1 MRHCTDADRPVLVTA
16 DGPTYINVPE
26 DTGELSSDD
35 EPLVNIAKAS
45 QQIGSCNSPEVVT
58 VSDLFGSC
66 SSPEIAIASD
76 LTDPDWHEDT
86 VQPSTSEDDGEP
98 LICLTRKSRK
108 RKNITFHRELETAK
122 ATSVQTVK
130 RLECELEVHRSK
142 LDNILSANGY
152 CRRDVALDGNC
163 FFESVS
169 AHLDGID
176 ALVLRSC
183 LCDYLDSN
191 FAAYIEFLTGDTD
204 NENDR
209 YLRYFLNV
217 EQLRTPGTWSN
228 DAGDLLPLALA
239 DWSRRTVK
247 IFTSN
252 LYRPVIIVH
261 PQDINNESQCEI
273 TPITLSLLELEAPH
287 YETVFP
293 LSPKRFSAPA
303 FSSNTPGIQVPE
315 SENTTPDKT
324 LLHSS
329 PGTRQA
335 SLEQEASTPPARF
348 PPHMETARKQ
358 RTFKTP
364 PRKELFRRK
373 LAVPNQWKKN
383 SRKVLR
389 LKGKEYISESGKMR
403 PSKMMVPTDCTKCRF
418 ECSRI
423 SKEKRKELFQSFYSL
438 KVY

>member
-1 MRHCTDADRPVLVTA
+1 MKYVKLAITLFTETDLLKVRP
-16 DGPTYINVPE
+16 
-26 DTGELSSDD
+26 
-35 EPLVNIAKAS
+35 EPRTVRQVRKAIYSWCNIVRSFRQSHA
-45 QQIGSCNSPEVVT
+45 
-58 VSDLFGSC
+58 
-66 SSPEIAIASD
+66 
-76 LTDPDWHEDT
+76 
-86 VQPSTSEDDGEP
+86 
-98 LICLTRKSRK
+98 RKSHLQVLRC
-108 RKNITFHRELETAK
+108 
-122 ATSVQTVK
+122 S
-130 RLECELEVHRSK
+130 
-142 LDNILSANGY
+142 NGY
-152 CRRDVALDGNC
+152 SRQTETDQVARTKWSVAGHSGVFIC

-176 ALVLRSC
+176 AMVLRSC

-191 FAAYIEFLTGDTD
+191 FAAYIEFLMGDTD

-293 LSPKRFSAPA
+293 LSPKRFTVPA
-303 FSSNTPGIQVPE
+303 FSDNTSGIQVPE
-315 SENTTPDKT
+315 SEKTTPDKT
-324 LLHSS
+324 MIHSS

-335 SLEQEASTPPARF
+335 SFEQKTSTPPATF
-348 PPHMETARKQ
+348 PPHMETPRKQ
-358 RTFKTP
+358 GTFKTP

-373 LAVPNQWKKN
+373 LAMPNQWKKN
-383 SRKVLR
+383 SRKVL
-389 LKGKEYISESGKMR
+389 
-403 PSKMMVPTDCTKCRF
+403 
-418 ECSRI
+418 
-423 SKEKRKELFQSFYSL
+423 
-438 KVY
+438 